1 MKRLLIGLGASA
13 TLVLASAGAFA
24 CAHTAQLG
32 STAAQANG
40 MIVLAQAAGTGNG
53 GNTGGDAGGQPD
65 KQTKKLLDPNATES
79 GGTTEGKSN
88 TDPALDTNAESGQG
102 KPEQHT
108 GSGK

>member
-1 MKRLLIGLGASA
+1 MKRILIGLAASA
-13 TLVLASAGAFA
+13 TLVLGSAGTFA
-24 CAHTAQLG
+24 CEHTAQLH

-40 MIVLAQAAGTGNG
+40 MIVLAQASGASNS

-65 KQTKKLLDPNATES
+65 KETKKLLDPNATEL
-79 GGTTEGKSN
+79 GGTTAGKSN
-88 TDPALDTNAESGQG
+88 TDPALDPNAESGDG